1 MIKFKLVRLAIYRG
15 VSGNHVMIWGLNK
28 GWLISWKIMSNSKNH
43 WEAHIC
49 SFCRGVSGNHVKL
62 ELCFFCRICRWF
74 PWCFFLRKKLRWDMA
89 NKRIKRKVHFR
100 PFFWDS
106 SFSTFMWNLMLMA
119 FAKLTHVQC
128 EVDVVLYS
136 SSNQN
141 LAQGSWIMIFKECS
155 KPKRTLTLTASRLC
169 WRLSYHPSC
178 SKYIALAYSTSPSA
192 NHCSK
197 ELWIVPVPTQ
207 AAGKSM
213 DNFVAE
219 HQDRSRN
226 ALQKSMEAAY
236 GAFLEELRA
245 DQVQFQS
252 ELILPLGLKG

>member
-1 MIKFKLVRLAIYRG
+1 MGFLETTWWFGAWTRVDWFRGKSCLTQKIIGRLIFAVFVVG
-15 VSGNHVMIWGLNK
+15 FLETTWNWNFVFSAGFVVDFLDVSF
-28 GWLISWKIMSNSKNH
+28 S
-43 WEAHIC
+43 E
-49 SFCRGVSGNHVKL
+49 
-62 ELCFFCRICRWF
+62 
-74 PWCFFLRKKLRWDMA
+74 KKLRWDMA

-245 DQVQFQS
+245 DQAQFQS